1 MNKGFIF
8 FLLCLLAWVF
18 DSNADNRHLL
28 SSLRAA
34 LEANSSSSVQEK
46 VYIHTDNTCY
56 FVGDTIWYKAY
67 VTRADNLHETDMS
80 HILYVELL
88 TPDGFVKERQNII
101 ISNDGFSSGCI
112 PLQDSLYSGFYELR
126 AYTRWMLNFN
136 VTEHRFGRE
145 IKHAFYNIDM
155 ARDFFRQWDGL
166 YSRVL
171 PIYSKPDSLGNYTY
185 KRMYGRPKQRM
196 AIGPKERL
204 CANFYPEGGHLIKGV
219 ANRVAFELQT
229 PEGESVDLSGELM
242 DGDVPVSK
250 IKTDYMGRGS
260 FVITPK
266 GDDMKAHF
274 VWNSKEYSFR
284 LPSAEDSGVA
294 LRLEDGTVKVSSR
307 RLPSDRQYGLSILCR
322 GSLKHFEEIRFDGK
336 GRFVLALPSLPT
348 GVNDITVFDSDGNVL
363 ADRLFFVN
371 NHDYDSYTVSV
382 DSGMKSSYMPYEE
395 ISLRLHCEG
404 IDTVMPL
411 SVSVRDGHTDEPSYD
426 DGDIMTD
433 MLLSSELKG
442 FIAYPS
448 YYFSSDD
455 AAHRKA
461 LDLLM
466 LVQGWRK
473 YKWEEL
479 SDSAFLS
486 KRYAPEST
494 MTVEGG
500 VYKLVDQKIDF
511 GMDEISTWE
520 SGMASDNTEDS
531 YEGGSLGDVNDLQKT
546 TKGGQL
552 KGKAVCVEAELSV
565 GKDVAGLSQMTDK
578 NGHFIF
584 QIPPF
589 YGVGTLNMTAYAP
602 KDSARCSLQAGKLK
616 GFLDETKWPDYYVK
630 RDLFYPRFS
639 TKYNFYQNHIPDII
653 VPVDTISDL
662 QMENTNNLLRNVNVK
677 GRWHGKRGIDY
688 KKPAFVEDAYVLYN
702 DVTDYGLSYGVYNK
716 KKFPVQICHYLFGNM
731 GRANKFNIDARMDG
745 IDFNNYVFFR
755 TYEPEKASIVG
766 MSKNSTKLT
775 ELPYGGYGV
784 FSLSPNK
791 VLLEK
796 KTMLK
801 YLSDIRVFTD
811 YEPRNE
817 DIPMEQNSMRADATV
832 VYTTFPND
840 SEQLTYRDRHI
851 ILPGFDYPFDFYNP
865 DYSVKTPDTP
875 SDYRRTLYWNPNVK
889 TDNNGNATVKLFN
902 NSKETRIK
910 VNACGITADGHFVRF
925 K

>member
-1 MNKGFIF
+1 MSKGFIF

-18 DSNADNRHLL
+18 DSNADNRHIL
-28 SSLRAA
+28 SSLRDA
-34 LEANSSSSVQEK
+34 LEANSLSSVQEK
-46 VYIHTDNTCY
+46 VYIHTDNMCY
-56 FVGDTIWYKAY
+56 FIGDTIWYKAY

-80 HILYVELL
+80 RILYVELL

-145 IKHAFYNIDM
+145 IKNAFYNIDM

-171 PIYSKPDSLGNYTY
+171 PIYSKPDSLGDYTY

-229 PEGESVDLSGELM
+229 PEGESVDLLGEIKE
-242 DGDVPVSK
+242 DNKPVCK

-260 FVITPK
+260 FIITPK
-266 GDDMKAHF
+266 DNDMKAYF
-274 VWNSKEYSFR
+274 VWNSKEYTFS
-284 LPSAEDSGVA
+284 LPAVEDNGVA
-294 LRLEDGTVKVSSR
+294 LLLENGTVNVSSR
-307 RLPSDRQYGLSILCR
+307 HLPSDRQYGLSILCR
-322 GSLKHFEEIRFDGK
+322 GILKHFEKIRFDSNGK
-336 GRFVLALPSLPT
+336 FVFSLPNLPT
-348 GVNDITVFDSDGNVL
+348 GVNDITVFDNEGKVL

-382 DSGMKSSYMPYEE
+382 DSGMKSSYMPYES

-404 IDTVMPL
+404 TDTIVPL

-455 AAHRKA
+455 AAHRQA

-486 KRYAPEST
+486 KRYVPEKT

-500 VYKLVDQKIDF
+500 VYKLVDQEIDF
-511 GMDEISTWE
+511 GIDEISAWG
-520 SGMASDNTEDS
+520 SGETKDETVDPNR
-531 YEGGSLGDVNDLQKT
+531 GVSLGEINDLQKT
-546 TKGGQL
+546 TKGGNL
-552 KGKAVCVEAELSV
+552 KGKSICVEAELSF
-565 GKDVAGLSQMTDK
+565 GKDVAGLSQMTDE
-578 NGHFIF
+578 NGHFLF

-589 YGVGTLNMTAYAP
+589 YGVGTLNMTAYSP
-602 KDSARCSLQAGKLK
+602 KDSIKRSLQTGKLK

-630 RDLFYPRFS
+630 RDLFYPRFC
-639 TKYNFYQNHIPDII
+639 TKYNFYQKHIPDII
-653 VPVDTISDL
+653 VSVDTVSDL
-662 QMENTNNLLRNVNVK
+662 QMENTNNVLRNVNVK

-745 IDFNNYVFFR
+745 IGFNNYTFFR
-755 TYEPEKASIVG
+755 TYEPEKASIVDMG
-766 MSKNSTKLT
+766 TGTKPT
-775 ELPYGGYGV
+775 EVPYGGYGI
-784 FSLSPNK
+784 FSSSLNNI
-791 VLLEK
+791 LLK
-796 KTMLK
+796 KKIMLK

-817 DIPMEQNSMRADATV
+817 EIPMEQNSMRADATV
-832 VYTTFPND
+832 VYTTIPND
-840 SEQLTYRDRHI
+840 KEQLTYRDRHI
-851 ILPGFDYPFDFYNP
+851 ILQGFDYPYDFYNP

-889 TDNNGNATVKLFN
+889 TDIHGNATIKLFN

-910 VNACGITADGHFVRF
+910 VSACGITNDGHFVII